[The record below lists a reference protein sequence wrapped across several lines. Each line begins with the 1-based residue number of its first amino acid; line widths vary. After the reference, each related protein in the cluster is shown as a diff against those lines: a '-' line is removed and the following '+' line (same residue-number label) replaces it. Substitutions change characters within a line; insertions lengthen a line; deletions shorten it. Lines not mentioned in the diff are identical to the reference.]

1 MKFKRFKR
9 EKSKNSTGK
18 NHKGGE
24 RYFLVFFLSK
34 DCFVTEK
41 LNRSDPRFKQ
51 GRQASRLKEFLK
63 NPSGHG
69 SQANN
74 PFFGCAPGMQGVAMN
89 DPFNED

>member
-1 MKFKRFKR
+1 LKAKSKEIKMKSKLDKR

-18 NHKGGE
+18 NHKGGRE
-24 RYFLVFFLSK
+24 IFFA

-74 PFFGCAPGMQGVAMN
+74 PFFG
-89 DPFNED
+89 